1 MPDHNNRVGYG
12 FDRLAPFYDFVVW
25 VVFGKRL
32 SRFAD
37 AAISSL
43 HHSKNCL
50 IVGGGSGEIIRQC
63 FEQAISEQYF
73 YAELSAKMIQRAKS
87 RFMDEELSKIKFGN
101 DWESL
106 IGSQKLDLVIFP
118 FVLDCLTQ
126 TNVEKFIKALR
137 PKLDSN
143 AQILIID
150 FHELKANGSFTRN
163 LKNAFISLLYFFF
176 RFATG
181 IEAKSLPNINRVMID
196 NAFQVT
202 ESKSILD
209 GWITA
214 QYFSLR

>member
-1 MPDHNNRVGYG
+1 MPDHNNRVGRG

-63 FEQAISEQYF
+63 FDHAISEQYF
-73 YAELSAKMIQRAKS
+73 YAELSTKMIERTKS
-87 RFMDEELSKIKFGN
+87 RFKDEELSKIQFGN

-106 IGSQKLDLVIFP
+106 IGSDKLDLVIFP
-118 FVLDCLTQ
+118 FVLDCLTENSASKLLK
-126 TNVEKFIKALR
+126 TLR
-137 PKLDSN
+137 PKLNTN

-150 FHELKANGSFTRN
+150 FRELKAKGSFTRN
-163 LKNAFISLLYFFF
+163 LKNAFIRMLYFFF

-181 IEAKSLPNINRVMID
+181 IEARSLPNTNRVMID
-196 NAFQVT
+196 TGFQVT
-202 ESKSILD
+202 ASKSILD
-209 GWITA
+209 DWITA
-214 QYFSLR
+214 QYFSLG